1 MSMASNVRN
10 YLDRTG
16 IHYSVDHH
24 PHTHTS
30 MHTAESAHV
39 PGDQLAKAVLLRDSV
54 GYLLV
59 VVPATHRVHISELH
73 EQFGRNLETASEAEL
88 EYVFGDCEK
97 GAVPALG
104 PAYDLE
110 TVVDP
115 WLCEQSDVY
124 FEGGDHEAL
133 VHMAGEDFEELL
145 EDAEFIGCSKRWMQ

>member
-1 MSMASNVRN
+1 MTMASNVRN

-16 IHYSVDHH
+16 IHYSVDRH

-39 PGDQLAKAVLLRDSV
+39 PGDQMAKGVLLKDSE
-54 GYLLV
+54 GFLLA
-59 VVPATHRVHISELH
+59 VVPATRRVRLGILH

-88 EYVFGDCEK
+88 EYVFSDCEK

-115 WLCEQSDVY
+115 WLCEQLDVY
-124 FEGGDHEAL
+124 FEGGDHEEL
-133 VHMAGEDFEELL
+133 VHLAGEDFAELL
-145 EDAEFIGCSKRWMQ
+145 EDAEFTGCSTRWM

>member
-16 IHYSVDHH
+16 IHYSVDRH

-39 PGDQLAKAVLLRDSV
+39 PGDQMAKGVLLKDSA
-54 GYLLV
+54 GFLLA
-59 VVPATHRVHISELH
+59 VVPATHRVRIGKLH
-73 EQFGRNLETASEAEL
+73 EQFGRDLETASEDEL
-88 EYVFGDCEK
+88 EYVFSDCEK

-104 PAYDLE
+104 PAYDLQ

-115 WLCEQSDVY
+115 RLCEQLDVY

-133 VHMAGEDFEELL
+133 VHMAGEDFAELL
-145 EDAEFIGCSKRWMQ
+145 DDAEFIGCSTRWM